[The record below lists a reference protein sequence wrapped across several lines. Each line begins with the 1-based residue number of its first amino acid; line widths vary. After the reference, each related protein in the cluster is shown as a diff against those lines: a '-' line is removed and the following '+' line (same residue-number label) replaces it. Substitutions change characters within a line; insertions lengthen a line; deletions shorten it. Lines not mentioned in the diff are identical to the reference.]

1 MPFTLKKKQH
11 NLIYTLHIYIIF
23 GLFILIFTIY
33 FIYISGL
40 GLVLLNSGNIDA
52 AIDTYDSLIGNRPN
66 TLAAYFMR
74 GVAYSRKG
82 LKVNV

>member
-1 MPFTLKKKQH
+1 ML
-11 NLIYTLHIYIIF
+11 L
-23 GLFILIFTIY
+23 
-33 FIYISGL
+33 ISGL

-52 AIDTYDSLIGNRPN
+52 AIDTYDGLIGNRPN

-82 LKVNV
+82 LKVILQYNFIMIFSITCFCLK